1 MNKILQKIIML
12 PYKLVKRHCSIK
24 QAGFAE
30 PHSNQ
35 IGVGLDLGWVGF
47 EVGFGLGLGW
57 GWGRVGFRLK
67 LGLGRVDFLFS

>member
-1 MNKILQKIIML
+1 MDKI
-12 PYKLVKRHCSIK
+12 IK

-30 PHSNQ
+30 PHSNR
-35 IGVGLDLGWVGF
+35 IGVGLDWGWVGF